1 MNSKEIGKIIKDH
14 RKVSGL
20 SRIELANIAGI
31 GKTVLFDIEN
41 GKETVQL
48 STILKVLK
56 VLNINLELQSKLMKE
71 FKKEQGEK

>member
-1 MNSKEIGKIIKDH
+1 MNSKEIGKIINYH